1 MGEELCDTELTLAI
15 KGGGFSATQY
25 SHRPEVTKPPVRL
38 HLCFPPFLKKEED
51 EDREQKSKSIELK
64 NLQMNKSKNK
74 KEDNEDEH
82 GMIRKKL
89 RLTNEQSTLLER
101 SFCSHKT
108 LTSFQKEELAKQ
120 LGLRP
125 RQVEVWFQ
133 NRRARTKLKQTEVD
147 CELLKRSCDNLTD
160 ENRRLRRE
168 LNELRF
174 YASKVE
180 DMRVCPSCESLM
192 AEEEEKKAGVLQL
205 CS

>member
-15 KGGGFSATQY
+15 KGGGFSATH
-25 SHRPEVTKPPVRL
+25 SHRREVTKPPVRL

-74 KEDNEDEH
+74 KEDNEDEN

-147 CELLKRSCDNLTD
+147 CELLKRCCDNLTD